1 MVLSLIAT
9 CAVGVEDLLAD
20 ELRQLGAAE
29 VTVDRGAVAF
39 RGGWPDVWR
48 ANWRLRT
55 ANRVVVELG
64 RWPAADGDA
73 IRSGVMRIVLGDQ
86 SWDGVSAK
94 GLFDPRRTLAVR
106 ATTSR
111 SAVRDVR
118 WAALRAKD
126 GVVDAQRTRFGRR
139 GTVERRDPE
148 LMLRLRI
155 DQDRASLLLDTSG
168 MPLDRRG
175 YRVVT
180 GTAPV
185 REQLAAACVLAAGE
199 WPGEIVLDPMCGTGT
214 LLAEA
219 GWIANGVPPG
229 ALRSRWA
236 FTRLPGFDRNAF
248 ERIRSESVPAPKPA
262 VRLIGRD
269 TDPGAVEAARRNL
282 AAAKLRDRST
292 VAAGDAFTAEP
303 PAGAGLVVM
312 NPPYGERSESEPDQW
327 RQIGDLLKQRY
338 QGWRAV
344 VLAGDPDQGKWIGL
358 RPARRLPVRNGP
370 IEAKIL
376 VFDLY

>member
-1 MVLSLIAT
+1 MSMSLIAT
-9 CAVGVEDLLAD
+9 CAVGIEELLAT
-20 ELRQLGAAE
+20 ELRQLGLAE
-29 VTVDRGAVAF
+29 VAVERGAVAF
-39 RGGWPDVWR
+39 AGGWPDVWR
-48 ANWRLRT
+48 TNWRLRT

-64 RWPAADGDA
+64 QWPAVGGDA
-73 IRSGVMRIVLGDQ
+73 IHSGVMRLVQGGS
-86 SWDGVSAK
+86 SWDGVGAAE
-94 GLFDPRRTLAVR
+94 LFDPRSTLAVR

-126 GVVDAQRTRFGRR
+126 GVVDAQRKRFGRR
-139 GTVERRDPE
+139 AAVERRNPD

-175 YRVVT
+175 YRVMT
-180 GTAPV
+180 GSAPV
-185 REQLAAACVLAAGE
+185 REQLAAACVLAVGD
-199 WPGEIVLDPMCGTGT
+199 WPGEVVIDPMCGTGT

-219 GWIANGVPPG
+219 GWIATGVPPG
-229 ALRSRWA
+229 VLRSSWA
-236 FTRLPGFDRNAF
+236 FTRLPGFDRKAF
-248 ERIRSESVPAPKPA
+248 ERIRSEPVPAQRPS

-269 TDPGAVEAARRNL
+269 TAPGAIEAARRNL
-282 AAAKLRDRST
+282 AAAKLRDRSS
-292 VAAGDAFTAEP
+292 VAVGDAFTADP
-303 PAGAGLVVM
+303 PSGPGLVLM
-312 NPPYGERSESEPDQW
+312 NPPYGERSDSERDQW
-327 RQIGDLLKQRY
+327 RRIGDLLKQRY

-358 RPARRLPVRNGP
+358 RSARRLPVRNGP
-370 IEAKIL
+370 IAAKIL